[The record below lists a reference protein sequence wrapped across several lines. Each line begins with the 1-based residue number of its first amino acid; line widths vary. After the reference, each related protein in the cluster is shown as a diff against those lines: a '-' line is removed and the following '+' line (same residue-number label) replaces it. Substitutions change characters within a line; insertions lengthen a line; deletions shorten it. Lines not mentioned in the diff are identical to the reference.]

1 MNVQPMRRGTSG
13 AAFDGHRAD
22 ASGDFSRGESFVG
35 LDIGSLAIV
44 QRLFDAIAPCPWP
57 VSAGSRLDP
66 RSFRRRVARPTLYSR
81 EERIRRDRSP
91 WTLVQGILAPVQFLV
106 FAVSLVLVARYLT
119 TGRGYEITTVS
130 IIAKTVALY
139 AIMITGS
146 IWEKDV
152 FGRWLF
158 ARPFFWEDVFSMLV
172 LGLQTAYLSAL
183 MTGWGSPRQQIMI
196 AVAAYAA
203 YIVNATQFLL
213 KLRAARLEGREPS
226 AVPAGAVG
234 RHQ

>member
-1 MNVQPMRRGTSG
+1 MNVQPMRRGTIG

-22 ASGDFSRGESFVG
+22 AAGDISPGKSFVG
-35 LDIGSLAIV
+35 LDIGSWAIV
-44 QRLFDAIAPCPWP
+44 QGLFDVIAPCPWP
-57 VSAGSRLDP
+57 VSVGSRLDH
-66 RSFRRRVARPTLYSR
+66 RSFQRRVAKPGLYSR

-106 FAVSLVLVARYLT
+106 FAVSFVLVARYLA
-119 TGRGYEITTVS
+119 TGRGYEVATVS
-130 IIAKTVALY
+130 IILKTVALY

-172 LGLQTAYLSAL
+172 VGLQTAYLSAL
-183 MTGWGSPRQQIMI
+183 ITGWGSQRQQMMI

-203 YIVNATQFLL
+203 YIFNATQFLL
-213 KLRAARLEGREPS
+213 KLRAARLESREPS
-226 AVPAGAVG
+226 AVPAGAASL
-234 RHQ
+234 QL